1 MKPKDWRPTSFIET
15 APGAI
20 GDDEA
25 DAGRVEQ
32 RHALHGLLCHVMTA
46 DALALVLVVS
56 LIEKAF
62 AQPTQRLA
70 VAAAIAA
77 FFLSLVCASVAYLV
91 SLASGPRAGA
101 LRVPV
106 NSRLANALTSLATLL
121 GLPIGMG
128 ALGWFFLANWLR

>member
-15 APGAI
+15 APGAM

-32 RHALHGLLCHVMTA
+32 RHALHGLLGHVMTI
-46 DALALVLVVS
+46 DALALVLVAS

-62 AQPTQRLA
+62 AQPTQRIA
-70 VAAAIAA
+70 VAVAVAA
-77 FFLSLVCASVAYLV
+77 FFLSLVFGSVAYLV

-101 LRVPV
+101 LRTPAS
-106 NSRLANALTSLATLL
+106 NPLANALTSMATLL
-121 GLPIGMG
+121 GPPIGLG

>member
-15 APGAI
+15 APGASS
-20 GDDEA
+20 DDAA

-32 RHALHGLLCHVMTA
+32 RHALHGLLRHVMTS

-70 VAAAIAA
+70 VAVAIAA
-77 FFLSLVCASVAYLV
+77 FFLSLVCASIASLV

-101 LRVPV
+101 LPAPA
-106 NSRLANALTSLATLL
+106 SGRLANALASLATLL